1 MTNTIDETAFRTEL
15 ARRGCAEPVLVVW
28 EPGRASAEHAHE
40 FTARGLVLDGGFV
53 LTTAAGDR
61 ALGPGD
67 DFEVPAGT
75 PHRETAGGAGTRI
88 LSGRLAAA
96 G

>member
-1 MTNTIDETAFRTEL
+1 AFRAEL

-28 EPGRASAEHAHE
+28 EPGRASAEHAHD
-40 FTARGLVLDGGFV
+40 FIPRGLVLEGGYV
-53 LTTAAGDR
+53 LTTASGDR

-67 DFEVPAGT
+67 DFEVAAGT
-75 PHRETAGGAGTRI
+75 LHRETAGSAGTRI
-88 LSGRLAAA
+88 LTGRLAP